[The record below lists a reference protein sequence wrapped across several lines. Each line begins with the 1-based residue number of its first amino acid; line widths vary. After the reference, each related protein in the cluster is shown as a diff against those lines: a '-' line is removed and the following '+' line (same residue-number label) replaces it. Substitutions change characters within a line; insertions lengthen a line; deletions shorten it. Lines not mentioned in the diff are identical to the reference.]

1 MGRPQ
6 GRFPNGLAPMNGFDE
21 DVPGEAAAG
30 TEVEAE
36 GIEILS
42 DAACLDLL
50 NTSTIGRIGLSAGS
64 LPVIL
69 PVNFALDG
77 GSVVVATGPGLKL
90 RAAQA
95 HDVACLEVDH
105 HDPVSHLGW
114 SVLVTGRLDEIS
126 RPQGLEHAEGLPLAP
141 WRQISDVHYIRLSID
156 LLSGRRLRRRRA
168 APPEPLDLPPYLHP
182 LPG

>member
-1 MGRPQ
+1 MSDLR
-6 GRFPNGLAPMNGFDE
+6 DH
-21 DVPGEAAAG
+21 DDTEAD
-30 TEVEAE
+30 AE
-36 GIEILS
+36 GIEVLS
-42 DAACLDLL
+42 ESACLDLL
-50 NTSTIGRIGLSAGS
+50 GSCSIGRIGLSAGS

-105 HDPVSHLGW
+105 HDPVNHLGW

-126 RPQGLEHAEGLPLAP
+126 RPAAMETASRMPLAP
-141 WRQISDVHYIRLSID
+141 WRQISDVHYIRLSVD

-168 APPEPLDLPPYLHP
+168 APPEPLDLPS
-182 LPG
+182 LPHTLPA